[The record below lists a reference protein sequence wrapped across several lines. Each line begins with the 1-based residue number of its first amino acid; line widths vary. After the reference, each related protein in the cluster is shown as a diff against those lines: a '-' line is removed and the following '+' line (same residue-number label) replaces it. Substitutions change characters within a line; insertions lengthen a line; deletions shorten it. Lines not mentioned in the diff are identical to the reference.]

1 MAKRLNVNPNR
12 MELSRLKKR
21 LVVAKRGHKL
31 LKDKQDALI
40 KEFLGR
46 ARAIKILR
54 EQLEGE
60 LAECYRSFLLARAQ
74 TLPAMLEQSLM
85 ISGASC
91 SLEVDYRNVM
101 SVIVPEYTVN
111 QGGGTLSYGLATSPG
126 SLDIALEKFSR
137 LISRLIKLAADEKAL
152 KLMASEI
159 ERTRRRV
166 NALEH
171 VMIPSFKETI
181 RDITMKLDEMERSS
195 QSRLMVIKEIVRSH

>member
-1 MAKRLNVNPNR
+1 
-12 MELSRLKKR
+12 
-21 LVVAKRGHKL
+21 
-31 LKDKQDALI
+31 
-40 KEFLGR
+40 
-46 ARAIKILR
+46 
-54 EQLEGE
+54 
-60 LAECYRSFLLARAQ
+60 
-74 TLPAMLEQSLM
+74 MLEQALM

-91 SLEVDYRNVM
+91 SLEVAYRNVM
-101 SVIVPEYTVN
+101 SVIVPEYSVK
-111 QGGGTLSYGLATSPG
+111 QGGGGLSYGLATSPG
-126 SLDIALEKFSR
+126 SLDIALEKFSQ